1 MRYVAIGA
9 HRSEYPEPIT
19 FPQGAPLTVG
29 EQYEGPEGWDNWFFC
44 TTAGHPGGWVP
55 GQIIERID
63 ARQGRALRAYT
74 ARELDVDEGD
84 ALAGA
89 EQLNGWMWCTRHSD
103 GQSGWVPL
111 SVVRAVDDDVPG
123 DCGAARAR

>member
-1 MRYVAIGA
+1 MRYVALGQ
-9 HRSEYPEPIT
+9 HRSEYPDPIT
-19 FPQGAPLTVG
+19 FAQGAPLTVG
-29 EQYEGPEGWDNWFFC
+29 EQYTGPEGWDNWYFC
-44 TTAGHPGGWVP
+44 TTSGQSGGWVP

-84 ALAGA
+84 ELAGS
-89 EQLNGWMWCTRHSD
+89 EQLNGWMWCTRLSD

-111 SVVRAVDDDVPG
+111 PLVRKIED
-123 DCGAARAR
+123 